1 MLDRGVAGPD
11 PVVDIDIGKSVPNHV
26 VKKGETIVSDVGFGI
41 REDIMDDHHKESMA
55 DDENKEI
62 LVITR
67 TKRICKKYKYKETW
81 NYQEEK
87 RKKENNF
94 PQQ

>member
-11 PVVDIDIGKSVPNHV
+11 PVVDIDIGKSIANHV
-26 VKKGETIVSDVGFGI
+26 VKKGKTIVSDVGSGI

-67 TKRICKKYKYKETW
+67 TKRICKKYKDKETW